1 MLVEMAE
8 KKRSYGLLES
18 FAQIGR
24 WDDSKKTTLTTF
36 GRKDRVEKWV
46 VTDGQL
52 YFVEPLSGNLWR
64 CAPNPDKTKLSFGRE
79 EGTQGK
85 PGWSVERQSS
95 DSVGLRQSVSLG
107 S

>member
-24 WDDSKKTTLTTF
+24 WEDSKKTTLATF

-52 YFVEPLSGNLWR
+52 YFVEPLSGKGGCEAFFFL
-64 CAPNPDKTKLSFGRE
+64 DG
-79 EGTQGK
+79 
-85 PGWSVERQSS
+85 
-95 DSVGLRQSVSLG
+95 
-107 S
+107 

>member
-1 MLVEMAE
+1 LRKVYSKRKLHFEKLVTILKEVSVEMAE

-46 VTDGQL
+46 VTDYRRTTL
-52 YFVEPLSGNLWR
+52 FCRTLIRELMALRAEP
-64 CAPNPDKTKLSFGRE
+64 
-79 EGTQGK
+79 
-85 PGWSVERQSS
+85 
-95 DSVGLRQSVSLG
+95 
-107 S
+107 

>member
-18 FAQIGR
+18 FAQMGR
-24 WDDSKKTTLTTF
+24 WEDSKKTTLATF

-64 CAPNPDKTKLSFGRE
+64 CAPNPDKTKLSFGRR
-79 EGTQGK
+79 G
-85 PGWSVERQSS
+85 
-95 DSVGLRQSVSLG
+95 GLRESLAG
-107 S
+107 ALSDTLATV

>member
-24 WDDSKKTTLTTF
+24 WEDSKKTTLATF

-52 YFVEPLSGNLWR
+52 YLWR
-64 CAPNPDKTKLSFGRE
+64 CAPNPDKTRFSFGRR
-79 EGTQGK
+79 G
-85 PGWSVERQSS
+85 
-95 DSVGLRQSVSLG
+95 GLRESLAG
-107 S
+107 ELSDTLATV

>member
-1 MLVEMAE
+1 MAE

-52 YFVEPLSGNLWR
+52 YFVEPLSGNFVEPLSGNLFVSIGLECETDQLHEGSQCCTGPGLSSKP
-64 CAPNPDKTKLSFGRE
+64 CAGIEILQIDG
-79 EGTQGK
+79 
-85 PGWSVERQSS
+85 
-95 DSVGLRQSVSLG
+95 
-107 S
+107 